1 MVFVNHW
8 HKLYRHRLRWD
19 WLDLRSQQWF
29 NFYVLLVQF
38 ASDVGTCVFLGGAV
52 EKDRTGT
59 SHESFLLMAN
69 SQTDM
74 EEWIRAIRRAIW
86 APLGGGKPPPQLP
99 LLYTHR
105 YYDSGLYFLCRV
117 NVFILL

>member
-1 MVFVNHW
+1 M
-8 HKLYRHRLRWD
+8 
-19 WLDLRSQQWF
+19 
-29 NFYVLLVQF
+29 
-38 ASDVGTCVFLGGAV
+38 CVSGGAV

-86 APLGGGKPPPQLP
+86 APLGGGKPVPQLP
-99 LLYTHR
+99 HSRSFIHTDIMTFGKSYT
-105 YYDSGLYFLCRV
+105 FCV
-117 NVFILL
+117 A